1 MAISKLSDKEIQSH
15 LAALPDWSLED
26 GQLHRRFV
34 FRDFVTAFGFMSQV
48 ALLAERA
55 DHHPEWSNTYKTVDI
70 HLSTHEAGG
79 ISERDFA
86 LAKEINALGPGSH
99 P

>member
-70 HLSTHEAGG
+70 RLSTHEAGG
-79 ISERDFA
+79 ISERDFT